1 MPQDKIL
8 ADKTF
13 DELPVC
19 ILEGARGHRHL
30 KGEEE
35 PLCESL
41 GQEGSARQGPE
52 PVPRL
57 RRRCRPGASEHWE
70 GHCGCAGGV
79 EGTAGTGGRAG
90 HWGRGKSSEFIPYV
104 TEATTRLGAG
114 ECGCGFHVINMG
126 LVSGGNV
133 SRTVLTDR
141 VASRWSQGLTGPP
154 RAGVEEAAGHMR
166 WGSGSGWA
174 PSAMDQGKGRGQRV
188 LEDRSRSESS
198 T

>member
-1 MPQDKIL
+1 MRLSTGK
-8 ADKTF
+8 AT
-13 DELPVC
+13 VAV
-19 ILEGARGHRHL
+19 LEGARGQ
-30 KGEEE
+30 
-35 PLCESL
+35 L
-41 GQEGSARQGPE
+41 GQEAE
-52 PVPRL
+52 PAT
-57 RRRCRPGASEHWE
+57 GA
-70 GHCGCAGGV
+70 V
-79 EGTAGTGGRAG
+79 
-90 HWGRGKSSEFIPYV
+90 KSSEFIQYV

-126 LVSGGNV
+126 LVSGGNL